1 MKKLIMLSRGE
12 YSDYRVDGLYEVD
25 ADLGLDYKMLLSLRL
40 EYAYSLGLDVQEV
53 AKLYSLDD
61 YDLEEMHKEFVV
73 GRKRPNWSDG
83 RSDTYHERLNA
94 FNSEYKSKITKPVC
108 FIDWLVETGVLT
120 PVEYEEI
127 HEDD

>member
-1 MKKLIMLSRGE
+1 MKKLIMLSSGE
-12 YSDYRVDGLYEVD
+12 YSDYCVGGLYEVD
-25 ADLGLDYKMLLSLRL
+25 ADLGLDYKMLVSLRL

-53 AKLYSLDD
+53 AKLHAIDD
-61 YDLEEMHKEFVV
+61 YYIDRMHKVAVV
-73 GRKRPNWSDG
+73 GREFPDHKPGKD
-83 RSDTYHERLNA
+83 DFHEKFKA

-127 HEDD
+127 HEED